1 MFKEIELKLSLLEDQ
16 KYNSNN
22 GPANR
27 LRNEMLLNNSQY
39 KKILELMLDLEKKM
53 DKKFVDA
60 HHETAN
66 AIVQALD
73 VNLLKKDID
82 D

>member
-1 MFKEIELKLSLLEDQ
+1 
-16 KYNSNN
+16 
-22 GPANR
+22 
-27 LRNEMLLNNSQY
+27 
-39 KKILELMLDLEKKM
+39 MLDLEKKM
-53 DKKFVDA
+53 DKRFLEA

-82 D
+82 DQIKNATIDLETKFDNIYGDRTTQVEDQLDK